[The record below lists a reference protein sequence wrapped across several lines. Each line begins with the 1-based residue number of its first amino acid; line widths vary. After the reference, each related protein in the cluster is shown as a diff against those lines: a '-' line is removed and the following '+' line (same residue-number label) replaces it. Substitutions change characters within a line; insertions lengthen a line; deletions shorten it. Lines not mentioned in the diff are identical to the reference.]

1 MTNEERNTA
10 LYQKMSAE
18 QDTYRKWLLTQ
29 PPEEIL
35 HHTYEYTVREDVLM
49 CLENRNLT
57 DAQADALLKF
67 PSPLGDV
74 FREFEKRETDY
85 MDTVFDS
92 LICQANTVIEAEAEK
107 RRILKE
113 TPVYPYPGSYAHEHG
128 ELEQYRASHKAN
140 IACKQAIEAASREH
154 YQDNRLGKEAALEVI
169 DAFGMD
175 RTLYVLAATVR
186 EKDWDGRIS
195 RSNKDWAR
203 TIPVFENPDAWG
215 HDRNVEFVVDASN
228 PGLTDLFLN
237 QVRREQHL
245 RTPLSDEEI
254 KAEAARLLS
263 ELQAQKEPN
272 SPHGTHFMAQFS
284 PDFMERGNSR
294 DMNRLMSM
302 LPFRSVSFSALDD
315 RKGHFVLVPKEEDRS
330 QPLKKLRRSVRK
342 NLQKT
347 SEQTGPGTHKKKKP
361 EREVR

>member
-18 QDTYRKWLLTQ
+18 QETYRKWLLAQ

-49 CLENRNLT
+49 SLENRNLT
-57 DAQADALLKF
+57 DAQADALLKS

-74 FREFEKRETDY
+74 FQEFEKRETDY
-85 MDTVFDS
+85 MDTLFDS
-92 LICQANTVIEAEAEK
+92 LVCRANTMIEAEAEK
-107 RRILKE
+107 RRVLLE
-113 TPVYPYPGSYAHEHG
+113 TPVYPYPGSYAREHG

-140 IACKQAIEAASREH
+140 IACKQAIEAAIREH
-154 YQDNRLGKEAALEVI
+154 YHDNRLGKEAALEVI

-215 HDRNVEFVVDASN
+215 YDRNTEFVVDASN
-228 PGLTDLFLN
+228 PGLTDIFLN

-254 KAEAARLLS
+254 KTEAARLLS

-284 PDFMERGNSR
+284 PDFMARGNSR

-302 LPFRSVSFSALDD
+302 LPFRSVSFSALND
-315 RKGHFVLVPKEEDRS
+315 RKGHFVLIPKEEDRN

-342 NLQKT
+342 NLQKS
-347 SEQTGPGTHKKKKP
+347 SEQSGPGTPKKKKP